1 MAWQIIPGHGYYQI
15 TSMYQVPHEEII
27 EWNNVQPLEI
37 GLEPGKTGNKKN
49 IYIYL
54 FFVGGYYT
62 INKLYLVFRLLF
74 EDRIDCMLLNSSN
87 FITPPS
93 RFSRIACKFIDTI
106 LQRSSPRITEVIAD
120 IFVIIKFL
128 IT

>member
-37 GLEPGKTGNKKN
+37 GLEPGKTGTKKN

-54 FFVGGYYT
+54 FFLWGGGGGGGGGGG
-62 INKLYLVFRLLF
+62 
-74 EDRIDCMLLNSSN
+74 
-87 FITPPS
+87 ITP
-93 RFSRIACKFIDTI
+93 
-106 LQRSSPRITEVIAD
+106 
-120 IFVIIKFL
+120 L
-128 IT
+128 INCI